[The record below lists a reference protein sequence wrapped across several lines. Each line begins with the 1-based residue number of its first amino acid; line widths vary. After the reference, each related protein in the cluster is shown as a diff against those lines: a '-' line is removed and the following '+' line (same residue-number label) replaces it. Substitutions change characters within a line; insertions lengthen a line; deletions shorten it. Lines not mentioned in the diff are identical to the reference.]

1 MILFSYIEGMVKIIY
16 KDRYKIFNDE
26 EFESYLKKITNKSL
40 KNHGIDISCK
50 RYLYEKI
57 SLYIRDDVEYMLSE
71 FDIKKIEFLEG
82 SKWNTNKINHYVNDY
97 LMELKNNSEPYFNHW
112 SI

>member
-1 MILFSYIEGMVKIIY
+1 MVKVIY
-16 KDRYKIFNDE
+16 KDRDKTFNDE

-40 KNHGIDISCK
+40 KKYGIDISCK

-57 SLYIRDDVEYMLSE
+57 SLYLRDDIMYLLSE
-71 FDIKKIEFLEG
+71 FDIKKIEFSED
-82 SKWNTNKINHYVNDY
+82 SKWNMNETNHYVMNY
-97 LMELKNNSEPYFNHW
+97 LITLKNNSEPYFYHW